1 MKKIMTG
8 AIALLAAAV
17 LLLCC
22 CACRQQGEI
31 SSEPASSES
40 SASSEPEPVSDW
52 DAATVRWT
60 AGTDLKF
67 ELRVRPG
74 VGYTAEPQEHDSCV
88 FETDGGKTVDLI
100 IQGLDYEN
108 TFDALISFFKGK
120 NPEKLSVGKSSQ
132 TIIIVYDAE
141 NVEICS
147 KLSDERCLTTKA
159 PDLETAEAFFSNVM
173 LKVEGE
179 DYTALDLSEDFEEKV

>member
-1 MKKIMTG
+1 MKTVITRI
-8 AIALLAAAV
+8 IALFAVAA

-22 CACRQQGEI
+22 CACQQQGEI

-52 DAATVRWT
+52 DAATVIWT
-60 AGTDLKF
+60 SGTLLMF
-67 ELRVRPG
+67 ELRVKPG
-74 VGYTAEPQEHDSCV
+74 IGYTADPQGYDGCL
-88 FETDGGKTVDLI
+88 FKTDDGNTVSLL
-100 IQGLDYEN
+100 IQGLDYED
-108 TFDALISFFKGK
+108 TFDALIMFFKGK

-132 TIIIVYDAE
+132 TIIVVYDAE

-147 KLSDERCLTTKA
+147 KLGDNHCLTTKA

-173 LKVEGE
+173 IKVEGG
-179 DYTALDLSEDFEEKV
+179 DYTALDLSEDFEEML